1 MAEAWDPSHA
11 QSTPWPMTLCRVPW
25 LSVMG
30 SLTPSVSSSGLE
42 NTTSRAVTKVLP
54 GLPRTAQ
61 PSPLGFN
68 LYMCATGP
76 SGPGQSKSVV
86 PDPLPPTAVLL
97 TRVRSGGPCWVEDSG
112 GVRTA

>member
-11 QSTPWPMTLCRVPW
+11 QSTPRPMTLCRVPW

-42 NTTSRAVTKVLP
+42 NTTSGAVTKVLP
-54 GLPRTAQ
+54 GLPCTAQ
-61 PSPLGFN
+61 PSPLGLS
-68 LYMCATGP
+68 LYTCAMVP
-76 SGPGQSKSVV
+76 PGPGQSRSVV

-97 TRVRSGGPCWVEDSG
+97 TH
-112 GVRTA
+112 A